1 MAYFTYVIQ
10 PRELN
15 EAESAQ
21 VNSYLSA
28 QITAGT
34 TDGERYVWT
43 ASPTSPT
50 PDISRSVRMW
60 GTSESATGYKT
71 LFAGFSPT
79 VPIALY

>member
-1 MAYFTYVIQ
+1 MAYFTYFQ
-10 PRELN
+10 TQRDLT

-21 VNSYLSA
+21 VDSYISA

-34 TDGERYVWT
+34 TDGERYSWT
-43 ASPTSPT
+43 TSSSSPT

-60 GTSESATGYKT
+60 GTIESATGYKT